1 MMRPP
6 GRFAYMKE
14 KGDNGKMKKYVL
26 SLDQG
31 TTSTRALLID
41 RSGRACYKASRELEC
56 LYPRPGEVELDAERI
71 WVSTVDV
78 INEVLILS
86 GASWDDIDSIGI
98 TNQRETTIIYEK
110 KTGRPIHNA
119 IVWQSK
125 ASAEICERY
134 RPYEKEIRAKTGLLI
149 NPYFSAS
156 KIRYVLEKVPGAKER
171 ARRGELAF
179 GTVDSFLVYKMTK
192 GKTFAT
198 DATNASR
205 TMLYNIESLSYDRE
219 LLKLFDI
226 DPSLLPEVRSSDDD
240 YGEASFFDCR
250 VHIHGILGDQQ
261 SALFGQGCLGE
272 GESKNT
278 YGTGCFMLMN
288 TGSRPVYS
296 KKGLLT
302 TVAALRR
309 GKASYALEGS
319 VLVGGAVVQW
329 LRDEMNWFK
338 RSSDVEEYAMR
349 RPDTGG
355 VYVVPAFVGLGT
367 PYWDDEARGAI
378 FGLTRGSDRHN
389 ITRAALYSIAY
400 QSKDV
405 IELMKEEAGLDLPT
419 LKVDGGASSDA
430 LLMQFQA
437 DILRSEIL
445 VPEQIET
452 TALGA
457 GYLSGLATGFYE
469 SEEALFSKR
478 SYARRYTPLID
489 KEEADRL
496 YEGWKEAV
504 KATRA
509 YKPR

>member
-1 MMRPP
+1 
-6 GRFAYMKE
+6 
-14 KGDNGKMKKYVL
+14 MKKYVL

-31 TTSTRALLID
+31 TTSTRALLVDQDGIA
-41 RSGRACYKASRELEC
+41 RYQASRELDPI
-56 LYPRPGEVELDAERI
+56 YPRPGEVELDAERI
-71 WVSTVDV
+71 WISTVDV
-78 INEVLILS
+78 VNEIMIVS

-98 TNQRETTIIYEK
+98 TNQRETTVVYEK
-110 KTGRPIHNA
+110 KTGRPIYNA

-125 ASAEICERY
+125 ASAEICDRY
-134 RPYEKEIRAKTGLLI
+134 KGQEEFIREKTGLLI

-156 KIRYVLEKVPGAKER
+156 KIRYILEKVPGAEER
-171 ARRGELAF
+171 AKKGELAF

-192 GKTFAT
+192 GKSFLT

-205 TMLYNIESLSYDRE
+205 TMLYNINTLQYDE
-219 LLKLFDI
+219 DLLKLFAV
-226 DPSLLPEVRSSDDD
+226 PRSMLPEVRNCDDD
-240 YGEASFFDCR
+240 YGEATFFDCR
-250 VHIHGILGDQQ
+250 VHIRGIIGDQQ
-261 SALFGQGCLGE
+261 GALFGQGCLRPGE
-272 GESKNT
+272 GKNT
-278 YGTGCFMLMN
+278 YGTGCFMLMH
-288 TGSRPVYS
+288 TGGKPVLT
-296 KKGLLT
+296 KGGLLT
-302 TVAALRR
+302 TIAAMRK

-338 RSSDVEEYAMR
+338 KSSDVEEYSLR

-389 ITRAALYSIAY
+389 VTRAALYSIAY
-400 QSKDV
+400 QSMDV
-405 IELMKEEAGLDLPT
+405 IELMKKETGLPLTT

-457 GYLSGLATGFYE
+457 AYMAGLATGFYRD
-469 SEEALFSKR
+469 EEELFAHRKF
-478 SYARRYTPLID
+478 ARRYVPSISE
-489 KEEADRL
+489 EEAARL
-496 YEGWKEAV
+496 YEGWLEAV

-509 YKPR
+509 FKPRR

>member
-1 MMRPP
+1 
-6 GRFAYMKE
+6 
-14 KGDNGKMKKYVL
+14 MKKYVL

-31 TTSTRALLID
+31 TTSTRALLVDQDGIA
-41 RSGRACYKASRELEC
+41 RYKASRELDPI
-56 LYPRPGEVELDAERI
+56 YPRPGEVELDAERI
-71 WVSTVDV
+71 WISTVDV
-78 INEVLILS
+78 VNEIMIVS

-98 TNQRETTIIYEK
+98 TNQRETTVVYEK
-110 KTGRPIHNA
+110 KTGRPIYNA

-125 ASAEICERY
+125 ASAEICDRY
-134 RPYEKEIRAKTGLLI
+134 KGQEEFIREKTGLLI

-156 KIRYVLEKVPGAKER
+156 KIRYILEKVPGAEER
-171 ARRGELAF
+171 AKKGELAF
-179 GTVDSFLVYKMTK
+179 GTIDSFLVYKMTK
-192 GKTFAT
+192 GKSFLT

-205 TMLYNIESLSYDRE
+205 TMLYNINTLQYDE
-219 LLKLFDI
+219 DLLKLFAV
-226 DPSLLPEVRSSDDD
+226 PRSMLPEVRNCDDD
-240 YGEASFFDCR
+240 YGEATFFDCR
-250 VHIHGILGDQQ
+250 VHIRGIIGDQQ
-261 SALFGQGCLGE
+261 GALFGQGCLRPGE
-272 GESKNT
+272 GKNT
-278 YGTGCFMLMN
+278 YGTGCFMLMH
-288 TGSRPVYS
+288 TGGKPVLT
-296 KKGLLT
+296 KGGLLT
-302 TVAALRR
+302 TIAAMRK

-338 RSSDVEEYAMR
+338 KSSDVEEYSLR

-389 ITRAALYSIAY
+389 VTRAALYSIAY
-400 QSKDV
+400 QSMDV
-405 IELMKEEAGLDLPT
+405 IELMKKETGLPLTT

-457 GYLSGLATGFYE
+457 AYMAGLATGFYRD
-469 SEEALFSKR
+469 EEELFAHR
-478 SYARRYTPLID
+478 MFARRYVPAISE
-489 KEEADRL
+489 EEAARL
-496 YEGWKEAV
+496 YDGWLEAV

-509 YKPR
+509 FKPRR

>member
-1 MMRPP
+1 
-6 GRFAYMKE
+6 
-14 KGDNGKMKKYVL
+14 MKKYVL

-31 TTSTRALLID
+31 TTSTRALLVDQDGIA
-41 RSGRACYKASRELEC
+41 RYQASRELDPI
-56 LYPRPGEVELDAERI
+56 YPRPGEVELDAERI
-71 WVSTVDV
+71 WISTVDV
-78 INEVLILS
+78 VNEIMIVS

-98 TNQRETTIIYEK
+98 TNQRETTVVYEK
-110 KTGRPIHNA
+110 KTGRPIYNA

-125 ASAEICERY
+125 ASAEICDRY
-134 RPYEKEIRAKTGLLI
+134 KGQEEFIREKTGLLI

-156 KIRYVLEKVPGAKER
+156 KIRYILEKVPGAEER
-171 ARRGELAF
+171 AKKGELAF
-179 GTVDSFLVYKMTK
+179 GTIDSFLVYKMTK
-192 GKTFAT
+192 GKSFLT

-205 TMLYNIESLSYDRE
+205 TMLYNINTLQYDE
-219 LLKLFDI
+219 DLLKLFAV
-226 DPSLLPEVRSSDDD
+226 PAPMLPEVRNCDDD
-240 YGEASFFDCR
+240 YGEAAFFDCH
-250 VHIHGILGDQQ
+250 VHIRGIIGDQQ
-261 SALFGQGCLGE
+261 SALFGQGCLLPGE
-272 GESKNT
+272 GKNT
-278 YGTGCFMLMN
+278 YGTGCFMLMH
-288 TGSRPVYS
+288 TGGKPVIT
-296 KKGLLT
+296 KGGLLT
-302 TVAALRR
+302 TIAAMRKGR
-309 GKASYALEGS
+309 ASYALEGS

-338 RSSDVEEYAMR
+338 KSSDVEEYSLR

-389 ITRAALYSIAY
+389 VTRAALYSIAY
-400 QSKDV
+400 QSMDV
-405 IELMKEEAGLDLPT
+405 IELMKKETGLPLTT

-457 GYLSGLATGFYE
+457 AYMAGLATGFYRDE
-469 SEEALFSKR
+469 KELFAHRKF
-478 SYARRYTPLID
+478 ARRYVPAISE
-489 KEEADRL
+489 EEAARL
-496 YEGWKEAV
+496 YDGWLEAV

-509 YKPR
+509 FKPRR

>member
-1 MMRPP
+1 
-6 GRFAYMKE
+6 
-14 KGDNGKMKKYVL
+14 MKKYVL

-31 TTSTRALLID
+31 TTSTRALLVDQDGIA
-41 RSGRACYKASRELEC
+41 RYQASRELDPI
-56 LYPRPGEVELDAERI
+56 YPRPGEVELDAERI
-71 WVSTVDV
+71 WISTVDV
-78 INEVLILS
+78 VNEIMIVS

-98 TNQRETTIIYEK
+98 TNQRETTVVYEK
-110 KTGRPIHNA
+110 KTGRPIYNA

-125 ASAEICERY
+125 ASAEICDRY
-134 RPYEKEIRAKTGLLI
+134 KGQEEFIREKTGLLI

-156 KIRYVLEKVPGAKER
+156 KIRYILEKVPGAEER
-171 ARRGELAF
+171 AKKGELAF
-179 GTVDSFLVYKMTK
+179 GTIDSFLVYKMTK
-192 GKTFAT
+192 GKSFLT

-205 TMLYNIESLSYDRE
+205 TMLYNINTLQYDE
-219 LLKLFDI
+219 DLLKLFAV
-226 DPSLLPEVRSSDDD
+226 PRSMLPEVRNCDDD
-240 YGEASFFDCR
+240 YGEATFFDCH
-250 VHIHGILGDQQ
+250 VHIRGIIGDQQ
-261 SALFGQGCLGE
+261 SALFGQGCLRPGE
-272 GESKNT
+272 GKNT
-278 YGTGCFMLMN
+278 YGTGCFMLMH
-288 TGSRPVYS
+288 TGGKPVIT
-296 KKGLLT
+296 KGGLLT
-302 TVAALRR
+302 TIAAMRKGR
-309 GKASYALEGS
+309 ASYALEGS

-338 RSSDVEEYAMR
+338 KSSDVEEYSLR

-389 ITRAALYSIAY
+389 VTRAALYSIAY
-400 QSKDV
+400 QSMDV
-405 IELMKEEAGLDLPT
+405 IELMKKETGLPLTT

-457 GYLSGLATGFYE
+457 AYMAGLATGFYRDE
-469 SEEALFSKR
+469 KELFAHRKF
-478 SYARRYTPLID
+478 ARRYVPSISE
-489 KEEADRL
+489 EEAGRL
-496 YEGWKEAV
+496 YEGWLEAV

-509 YKPR
+509 FKPRR

>member
-1 MMRPP
+1 
-6 GRFAYMKE
+6 
-14 KGDNGKMKKYVL
+14 MKKYVL

-31 TTSTRALLID
+31 TTSTRALLVDQDGIA
-41 RSGRACYKASRELEC
+41 RYKASRELDPI
-56 LYPRPGEVELDAERI
+56 YPRPGEVELDAERI
-71 WVSTVDV
+71 WISTVDV
-78 INEVLILS
+78 VNEIMIVS

-98 TNQRETTIIYEK
+98 TNQRETTVVYEK
-110 KTGRPIHNA
+110 KTGRPIYNA

-125 ASAEICERY
+125 ASAEICDRY
-134 RPYEKEIRAKTGLLI
+134 KGQEEFIREKTGLLI

-156 KIRYVLEKVPGAKER
+156 KIRYILEKVPGAEER
-171 ARRGELAF
+171 AKKGELAF
-179 GTVDSFLVYKMTK
+179 GTIDSFLVYKMTK
-192 GKTFAT
+192 GKSFLT

-205 TMLYNIESLSYDRE
+205 TMLYNINTLQYDE
-219 LLKLFDI
+219 DLLKLFAV
-226 DPSLLPEVRSSDDD
+226 PRSMLPEVRNCDDD
-240 YGEASFFDCR
+240 YGEATFFDCH
-250 VHIHGILGDQQ
+250 VHISGIIGDQQ
-261 SALFGQGCLGE
+261 SALFGQGCLRPGE
-272 GESKNT
+272 GKNT
-278 YGTGCFMLMN
+278 YGTGCFMLMH
-288 TGSRPVYS
+288 TGGKPVLT
-296 KKGLLT
+296 KGGLLT
-302 TVAALRR
+302 TIAAMRKGR
-309 GKASYALEGS
+309 ASYALEGS

-338 RSSDVEEYAMR
+338 KSSDVEEYSLR

-389 ITRAALYSIAY
+389 VTRAALYSIAY
-400 QSKDV
+400 QSMDV
-405 IELMKEEAGLDLPT
+405 IELMKKETGLPLTT

-457 GYLSGLATGFYE
+457 AYMAGLATGFYRD
-469 SEEALFSKR
+469 EEELFAHRKF
-478 SYARRYTPLID
+478 ARRYVPAISE
-489 KEEADRL
+489 EEAARL
-496 YEGWKEAV
+496 YEGWLEAV

-509 YKPR
+509 FKPRR

>member
-1 MMRPP
+1 
-6 GRFAYMKE
+6 
-14 KGDNGKMKKYVL
+14 MKKYVL

-31 TTSTRALLID
+31 TTSTRALLVDQDGIA
-41 RSGRACYKASRELEC
+41 RYKASRELDPI
-56 LYPRPGEVELDAERI
+56 YPRPGEVELDAERI
-71 WVSTVDV
+71 WISTVDV
-78 INEVLILS
+78 VNEIMIVS

-98 TNQRETTIIYEK
+98 TNQRETTVVYEK
-110 KTGRPIHNA
+110 KTGRPIYNA

-125 ASAEICERY
+125 ASAEICDRY
-134 RPYEKEIRAKTGLLI
+134 KGQEEFIREKTGLLI

-156 KIRYVLEKVPGAKER
+156 KIRYILEKVPGAEER
-171 ARRGELAF
+171 AKKGELAF
-179 GTVDSFLVYKMTK
+179 GTIDSFLVYKMTK
-192 GKTFAT
+192 GKSFLT

-205 TMLYNIESLSYDRE
+205 TMLYNINTLQYDE
-219 LLKLFDI
+219 DLLKLFAV
-226 DPSLLPEVRSSDDD
+226 PRSMLPEVRNCDDD
-240 YGEASFFDCR
+240 YGEAAFFDCR
-250 VHIHGILGDQQ
+250 VHIRGIIGDQQ
-261 SALFGQGCLGE
+261 GALFGQGCLRPGE
-272 GESKNT
+272 GKNT
-278 YGTGCFMLMN
+278 YGTGCFMLMH
-288 TGSRPVYS
+288 TGGKPVLT
-296 KKGLLT
+296 KGGLLT
-302 TVAALRR
+302 TIAAMRK

-338 RSSDVEEYAMR
+338 KSSDVEEYSLR

-389 ITRAALYSIAY
+389 VTRAALYSIAY
-400 QSKDV
+400 QSMDV
-405 IELMKEEAGLDLPT
+405 IELMKKETGLPLTT

-457 GYLSGLATGFYE
+457 AYMAGLATGFYCD
-469 SEEALFSKR
+469 EEELFAHRKF
-478 SYARRYTPLID
+478 ARRYVPAISE
-489 KEEADRL
+489 EEAARL
-496 YEGWKEAV
+496 YDGWLEAV

-509 YKPR
+509 FKPRR

>member
-1 MMRPP
+1 
-6 GRFAYMKE
+6 
-14 KGDNGKMKKYVL
+14 MKKYVL

-31 TTSTRALLID
+31 TTSTRALLVDQDGIA
-41 RSGRACYKASRELEC
+41 RYQASRELEPI
-56 LYPRPGEVELDAERI
+56 YPRPGEVELDAERI
-71 WVSTVDV
+71 WISTVDV
-78 INEVLILS
+78 VNEIMIVS

-98 TNQRETTIIYEK
+98 TNQRETTVVYEK
-110 KTGRPIHNA
+110 KTGRPIYNA

-125 ASAEICERY
+125 ASAEICDRYKGQEEFIRER
-134 RPYEKEIRAKTGLLI
+134 TGLLI

-156 KIRYVLEKVPGAKER
+156 KIRYILEKVPGAEER
-171 ARRGELAF
+171 ARQGELAF
-179 GTVDSFLVYKMTK
+179 GTIDSFLVYKMTK
-192 GKTFAT
+192 GKSFLT

-205 TMLYNIESLSYDRE
+205 TMLYNINTLQYDE
-219 LLKLFDI
+219 DLLKLFAV
-226 DPSLLPEVRSSDDD
+226 PAPMLPEVRNCDDD
-240 YGEASFFDCR
+240 YGEAAFFDCH
-250 VHIHGILGDQQ
+250 VHIRGIIGDQQ
-261 SALFGQGCLGE
+261 SALFGQGCLRPGE
-272 GESKNT
+272 GKNT
-278 YGTGCFMLMN
+278 YGTGCFMLMH
-288 TGSRPVYS
+288 TGGKPVIT
-296 KKGLLT
+296 KGGLLT
-302 TVAALRR
+302 TIAAMRKGR
-309 GKASYALEGS
+309 ASYALEGS

-338 RSSDVEEYAMR
+338 KSSDVEEYSLR

-389 ITRAALYSIAY
+389 VTRAALYSIAY
-400 QSKDV
+400 QSMDV
-405 IELMKEEAGLDLPT
+405 IELMKKETGLPLTT

-457 GYLSGLATGFYE
+457 AYMAGLATGFYRD
-469 SEEALFSKR
+469 EEELFAHRKF
-478 SYARRYTPLID
+478 ARRYVPSISE
-489 KEEADRL
+489 EEAGRL
-496 YEGWKEAV
+496 YEGWLEAV

-509 YKPR
+509 FKPRR

>member
-1 MMRPP
+1 
-6 GRFAYMKE
+6 
-14 KGDNGKMKKYVL
+14 MKKYVL

-31 TTSTRALLID
+31 TTSTRALLVDQDGIA
-41 RSGRACYKASRELEC
+41 RYQASRELDPI
-56 LYPRPGEVELDAERI
+56 YPRPGEVELDAERI
-71 WVSTVDV
+71 WISTVDV
-78 INEVLILS
+78 VNEIMIVS

-98 TNQRETTIIYEK
+98 TNQRETTVVYEK
-110 KTGRPIHNA
+110 KTGRPIYNA

-125 ASAEICERY
+125 ASAGICDRY
-134 RPYEKEIRAKTGLLI
+134 KGQEEFIREKTGLLI

-156 KIRYVLEKVPGAKER
+156 KIRYILEKAPGAEER
-171 ARRGELAF
+171 AKKGELAF
-179 GTVDSFLVYKMTK
+179 GTIDSFLVYKMTK
-192 GKTFAT
+192 GKSFLT

-205 TMLYNIESLSYDRE
+205 TMLYNINTLQYDE
-219 LLKLFDI
+219 DLLKLFAV
-226 DPSLLPEVRSSDDD
+226 PRSMLPEVRNCDDD
-240 YGEASFFDCR
+240 YGEAAFFDCH
-250 VHIHGILGDQQ
+250 VHIRGIVGDQQ
-261 SALFGQGCLGE
+261 SALFGQGCLRPGE
-272 GESKNT
+272 GKNT
-278 YGTGCFMLMN
+278 YGTGCFMLMH
-288 TGSRPVYS
+288 TGGKPVIT
-296 KKGLLT
+296 KGGLLT
-302 TVAALRR
+302 TIAAMRKGR
-309 GKASYALEGS
+309 ASYALEGS

-338 RSSDVEEYAMR
+338 KSSDVEEYSLR

-389 ITRAALYSIAY
+389 VTRAALYSIAY
-400 QSKDV
+400 QSMDV
-405 IELMKEEAGLDLPT
+405 IELMKKETGLPLTT

-457 GYLSGLATGFYE
+457 AYMAGLATGFYRDE
-469 SEEALFSKR
+469 KELFAHRKF
-478 SYARRYTPLID
+478 ARRYVPSISE
-489 KEEADRL
+489 EEAERL
-496 YEGWKEAV
+496 YEGWLEAV

-509 YKPR
+509 FKPRR

>member
-1 MMRPP
+1 
-6 GRFAYMKE
+6 
-14 KGDNGKMKKYVL
+14 MKKYVL

-31 TTSTRALLID
+31 TTSTRAVLVDQDGIA
-41 RSGRACYKASRELEC
+41 RYKASRELDPI
-56 LYPRPGEVELDAERI
+56 YPRPGEVELDAERI
-71 WVSTVDV
+71 WISTVDV
-78 INEVLILS
+78 VNEIMIVS

-98 TNQRETTIIYEK
+98 TNQRETTVVYEK
-110 KTGRPIHNA
+110 KTGRPIYNA

-125 ASAEICERY
+125 ASARICDRY
-134 RPYEKEIRAKTGLLI
+134 KGQEEFIREKTGLLI

-156 KIRYVLEKVPGAKER
+156 KIRYILEKVPGAEER
-171 ARRGELAF
+171 AKKGELAF
-179 GTVDSFLVYKMTK
+179 GTIDSFLVYKMTK
-192 GKTFAT
+192 GKSFLT

-205 TMLYNIESLSYDRE
+205 TMLYNINTLQYDE
-219 LLKLFDI
+219 DLLKLFAV
-226 DPSLLPEVRSSDDD
+226 PRSMLPEVRNCDDD
-240 YGEASFFDCR
+240 YGEATFFDCH
-250 VHIHGILGDQQ
+250 VHIRGIIGDQQ
-261 SALFGQGCLGE
+261 SALFGQGCLRPGE
-272 GESKNT
+272 GKNT
-278 YGTGCFMLMN
+278 YGTGCFMLMH
-288 TGSRPVYS
+288 TGGKPVIT
-296 KKGLLT
+296 KGGLLT
-302 TVAALRR
+302 TIAAMRKGR
-309 GKASYALEGS
+309 ASYALEGS

-338 RSSDVEEYAMR
+338 KSSDVEEYSLR

-389 ITRAALYSIAY
+389 VTRAALYSIAY
-400 QSKDV
+400 QSMDV
-405 IELMKEEAGLDLPT
+405 IELMKKETGLPLTT

-457 GYLSGLATGFYE
+457 AYMAGLATGFYRDE
-469 SEEALFSKR
+469 KELFAHRKF
-478 SYARRYTPLID
+478 ARRYVPSISE
-489 KEEADRL
+489 EEAGRL
-496 YEGWKEAV
+496 YEGWLEAV

-509 YKPR
+509 FKPRR

>member
-1 MMRPP
+1 
-6 GRFAYMKE
+6 
-14 KGDNGKMKKYVL
+14 MKKYVL

-31 TTSTRALLID
+31 TTSTRALLVDQDGIA
-41 RSGRACYKASRELEC
+41 RYKASRELEPI
-56 LYPRPGEVELDAERI
+56 YPRPGEVQLDGERI
-71 WVSTVDV
+71 WISTVDV
-78 INEVLILS
+78 INEIMIVS
-86 GASWDDIDSIGI
+86 GATWDDIDSIGI
-98 TNQRETTIIYEK
+98 TNQRETTVVYEK
-110 KTGRPIHNA
+110 KTGRPIYNA

-125 ASAEICERY
+125 ASAAICDRYKGKEEFIRER
-134 RPYEKEIRAKTGLLI
+134 TGLLI

-156 KIRYVLEKVPGAKER
+156 KIRYILEKVPGAEER

-179 GTVDSFLVYKMTK
+179 GTIDSFLVYKMTK
-192 GKTFAT
+192 GKSFLT

-205 TMLYNIESLSYDRE
+205 TMLYNINTLQYDE
-219 LLKLFDI
+219 DLLKLFAV
-226 DPSLLPEVRSSDDD
+226 PRSMLPDVRNCDDD
-240 YGEASFFDCR
+240 YGEATFFDC
-250 VHIHGILGDQQ
+250 HIHIRGIIGDQQ
-261 SALFGQGCLGE
+261 SALFGQGCLRPGE
-272 GESKNT
+272 GKNT
-278 YGTGCFMLMN
+278 YGTGCFMLMH
-288 TGSRPVYS
+288 TGGKPVLT
-296 KKGLLT
+296 KGGLLT
-302 TVAALRR
+302 TVAALRK

-338 RSSDVEEYAMR
+338 KSSDVEEYSLR

-367 PYWDDEARGAI
+367 PYWDDEARGAV

-400 QSKDV
+400 QSMDV
-405 IELMKEEAGLDLPT
+405 IELMKKETGLPLTT

-457 GYLSGLATGFYE
+457 AYMAGLATGFYHDE
-469 SEEALFSKR
+469 GELFAHRKF
-478 SYARRYTPLID
+478 ARRYVPSLSE
-489 KEEADRL
+489 EEARHL
-496 YEGWKEAV
+496 YDGWLQAV

-509 YKPR
+509 FKPRR

>member
-1 MMRPP
+1 
-6 GRFAYMKE
+6 
-14 KGDNGKMKKYVL
+14 MKKYVL

-31 TTSTRALLID
+31 TTSTRALLVDQDGIA
-41 RSGRACYKASRELEC
+41 RYKASRELDPI
-56 LYPRPGEVELDAERI
+56 YPRPGEVELDAERI
-71 WVSTVDV
+71 WISTVDV
-78 INEVLILS
+78 VNEIMIVS

-98 TNQRETTIIYEK
+98 TNQRETTVVYEK
-110 KTGRPIHNA
+110 KTGRPIYNA

-125 ASAEICERY
+125 ASAEICDRY
-134 RPYEKEIRAKTGLLI
+134 KGQEEFIREKTGLLI

-156 KIRYVLEKVPGAKER
+156 KIRYILEKVPGAEER
-171 ARRGELAF
+171 AKKGELAF
-179 GTVDSFLVYKMTK
+179 GTIDSFLVYKMTK
-192 GKTFAT
+192 GKSFLT

-205 TMLYNIESLSYDRE
+205 TMLYNINTLQYDE
-219 LLKLFDI
+219 DLLKLFAV
-226 DPSLLPEVRSSDDD
+226 PRSMLPEVRNCDDD
-240 YGEASFFDCR
+240 YGEATFFDCR
-250 VHIHGILGDQQ
+250 VHIRGIIGDQQ
-261 SALFGQGCLGE
+261 GALFGQGCLRPGE
-272 GESKNT
+272 GKNT
-278 YGTGCFMLMN
+278 YGTGCFMLMH
-288 TGSRPVYS
+288 TGGKPVLT
-296 KKGLLT
+296 KGGLLT
-302 TVAALRR
+302 TIAAMRK

-338 RSSDVEEYAMR
+338 KSSDVEEYSLR

-400 QSKDV
+400 QSMDV
-405 IELMKEEAGLDLPT
+405 IELMKKETGLPLTT

-457 GYLSGLATGFYE
+457 AYMAGLATGFYRD
-469 SEEALFSKR
+469 EEELFAHRKF
-478 SYARRYTPLID
+478 ARRYVPAISE
-489 KEEADRL
+489 EEAVRL
-496 YEGWKEAV
+496 YDGWLEAV

-509 YKPR
+509 FKPRR

>member
-1 MMRPP
+1 
-6 GRFAYMKE
+6 
-14 KGDNGKMKKYVL
+14 MKKYVL

-31 TTSTRALLID
+31 TTSTRALLVDQDGIA
-41 RSGRACYKASRELEC
+41 RYKASRELEPI
-56 LYPRPGEVELDAERI
+56 YPRPGEVELDAERI
-71 WVSTVDV
+71 WISTVDV
-78 INEVLILS
+78 INEIMIVS

-98 TNQRETTIIYEK
+98 TNQRETTVVYEK
-110 KTGRPIHNA
+110 KTGRPIYNA

-125 ASAEICERY
+125 ASAAICDRY
-134 RPYEKEIRAKTGLLI
+134 KGQEEFIREKTGLLI

-156 KIRYVLEKVPGAKER
+156 KIRYILEKVPGAEER
-171 ARRGELAF
+171 AKKGELAF
-179 GTVDSFLVYKMTK
+179 GTIDSFLVYKMTK
-192 GKTFAT
+192 GKSFLT

-205 TMLYNIESLSYDRE
+205 TMLYNINTLQYDE
-219 LLKLFDI
+219 DLLKLFAV
-226 DPSLLPEVRSSDDD
+226 PRSMLPEVRNCDDD
-240 YGEASFFDCR
+240 YGEATFFDCR
-250 VHIHGILGDQQ
+250 VHIRGIIGDQQ
-261 SALFGQGCLGE
+261 SALFGQGCLRPGE
-272 GESKNT
+272 GKNT
-278 YGTGCFMLMN
+278 YGTGCFMLMH
-288 TGSRPVYS
+288 TGGKPVIT
-296 KKGLLT
+296 KGGLLT
-302 TVAALRR
+302 TIAAMRKGR
-309 GKASYALEGS
+309 ASYALEGS

-338 RSSDVEEYAMR
+338 KSSDVEEYSLR

-389 ITRAALYSIAY
+389 VTRAALYSIAY
-400 QSKDV
+400 QSMDV
-405 IELMKEEAGLDLPT
+405 IELMKKETGLPLTT

-457 GYLSGLATGFYE
+457 AYMAGLATGFYRDE
-469 SEEALFSKR
+469 KELFAHRKF
-478 SYARRYTPLID
+478 ARRYVPSISE
-489 KEEADRL
+489 EEARRL
-496 YEGWKEAV
+496 YEGWLEAV

-509 YKPR
+509 FKPRR

>member
-1 MMRPP
+1 
-6 GRFAYMKE
+6 
-14 KGDNGKMKKYVL
+14 MKKYVL

-31 TTSTRALLID
+31 TTSTRALLVDQDGIA
-41 RSGRACYKASRELEC
+41 RYKASRELEPI
-56 LYPRPGEVELDAERI
+56 YPRPGEVELDAERI
-71 WVSTVDV
+71 WISTVDV
-78 INEVLILS
+78 INEIMIVS

-98 TNQRETTIIYEK
+98 TNQRETTVVYEK
-110 KTGRPIHNA
+110 KTGRPIYNA

-125 ASAEICERY
+125 ASAAICDRY
-134 RPYEKEIRAKTGLLI
+134 KGQEEFIREKTGLLI

-156 KIRYVLEKVPGAKER
+156 KIRYILEKVPGAEER
-171 ARRGELAF
+171 AKKGELAF
-179 GTVDSFLVYKMTK
+179 GTIDSFLVYKMTK
-192 GKTFAT
+192 GKSFLT

-205 TMLYNIESLSYDRE
+205 TMLYNINTLQYDE
-219 LLKLFDI
+219 DLLKLFAV
-226 DPSLLPEVRSSDDD
+226 PRSMLPEVRNCDDD
-240 YGEASFFDCR
+240 YGEATFFDCR
-250 VHIHGILGDQQ
+250 VHIRGIIGDQQ
-261 SALFGQGCLGE
+261 GALFGQGCLRPGE
-272 GESKNT
+272 GKNT
-278 YGTGCFMLMN
+278 YGTGCFMLMH
-288 TGSRPVYS
+288 TGGKPVLT
-296 KKGLLT
+296 KGGLLT
-302 TVAALRR
+302 TIAAMRK

-338 RSSDVEEYAMR
+338 KSSDVEEYSLR

-400 QSKDV
+400 QSMDV
-405 IELMKEEAGLDLPT
+405 IELMKKETGLPLTT

-457 GYLSGLATGFYE
+457 AYMAGLATGFYRD
-469 SEEALFSKR
+469 EEELFAHRKF
-478 SYARRYTPLID
+478 ARRYVPAISE
-489 KEEADRL
+489 EEAARL
-496 YEGWKEAV
+496 YEGWLEAV

-509 YKPR
+509 FKPRR

>member
-1 MMRPP
+1 M
-6 GRFAYMKE
+6 
-14 KGDNGKMKKYVL
+14 
-26 SLDQG
+26 
-31 TTSTRALLID
+31 
-41 RSGRACYKASRELEC
+41 
-56 LYPRPGEVELDAERI
+56 
-71 WVSTVDV
+71 
-78 INEVLILS
+78 
-86 GASWDDIDSIGI
+86 
-98 TNQRETTIIYEK
+98 
-110 KTGRPIHNA
+110 
-119 IVWQSK
+119 
-125 ASAEICERY
+125 
-134 RPYEKEIRAKTGLLI
+134 
-149 NPYFSAS
+149 
-156 KIRYVLEKVPGAKER
+156 
-171 ARRGELAF
+171 
-179 GTVDSFLVYKMTK
+179 
-192 GKTFAT
+192 
-198 DATNASR
+198 
-205 TMLYNIESLSYDRE
+205 
-219 LLKLFDI
+219 
-226 DPSLLPEVRSSDDD
+226 
-240 YGEASFFDCR
+240 
-250 VHIHGILGDQQ
+250 
-261 SALFGQGCLGE
+261 
-272 GESKNT
+272 
-278 YGTGCFMLMN
+278 
-288 TGSRPVYS
+288 
-296 KKGLLT
+296 
-302 TVAALRR
+302 
-309 GKASYALEGS
+309 
-319 VLVGGAVVQW
+319 VQW

-478 SYARRYTPLID
+478 NYARRYTPLID

>member
-1 MMRPP
+1 
-6 GRFAYMKE
+6 
-14 KGDNGKMKKYVL
+14 MKKYVL

-31 TTSTRALLID
+31 TTSTRALLVDQDGIA
-41 RSGRACYKASRELEC
+41 RYQASRELEPI
-56 LYPRPGEVELDAERI
+56 YPRPGEVELDAERI
-71 WVSTVDV
+71 WISTVDV
-78 INEVLILS
+78 VNEIMIVS

-98 TNQRETTIIYEK
+98 TNQRETTVVYEK
-110 KTGRPIHNA
+110 KTGRPIYNA

-125 ASAEICERY
+125 ASAEICDRYKGQEEFIRER
-134 RPYEKEIRAKTGLLI
+134 TGLLI

-156 KIRYVLEKVPGAKER
+156 KIRYILEKVPGAEER
-171 ARRGELAF
+171 ARQGELAF
-179 GTVDSFLVYKMTK
+179 GTIDSFLVYKMTK
-192 GKTFAT
+192 GKSFLT

-205 TMLYNIESLSYDRE
+205 TMLYNINTLQYDE
-219 LLKLFDI
+219 YLLKLFAV
-226 DPSLLPEVRSSDDD
+226 PAPMLPEVRNCDDD
-240 YGEASFFDCR
+240 YGEATFFDCR
-250 VHIHGILGDQQ
+250 VHIRGILGDQQ
-261 SALFGQGCLGE
+261 SALFGQGCLRPGE
-272 GESKNT
+272 GKNT
-278 YGTGCFMLMN
+278 YGTGCFMLMH
-288 TGSRPVYS
+288 TGGKPVIT
-296 KKGLLT
+296 KGGLLT
-302 TVAALRR
+302 TIAAMRKGR
-309 GKASYALEGS
+309 ASYALEGS

-338 RSSDVEEYAMR
+338 KSSDVEEYSLR

-389 ITRAALYSIAY
+389 VTRAALYSIAY
-400 QSKDV
+400 QSMDV
-405 IELMKEEAGLDLPT
+405 IELMKKETGLPLTT

-457 GYLSGLATGFYE
+457 AYMAGLATGFYRD
-469 SEEALFSKR
+469 EEELFAHRKF
-478 SYARRYTPLID
+478 ARRYVPSISE
-489 KEEADRL
+489 EEAGRL
-496 YEGWKEAV
+496 YEGWLEAV

-509 YKPR
+509 FKPRR

>member
-1 MMRPP
+1 
-6 GRFAYMKE
+6 
-14 KGDNGKMKKYVL
+14 MKKYVL

-31 TTSTRALLID
+31 TTSTRALLVDQDGIA
-41 RSGRACYKASRELEC
+41 RYQASRELEPI
-56 LYPRPGEVELDAERI
+56 YPRPGEVELDAERI
-71 WVSTVDV
+71 WISTVDV
-78 INEVLILS
+78 VNEIMIVS

-98 TNQRETTIIYEK
+98 TNQRETTVVYEK
-110 KTGRPIHNA
+110 KTGRPIYNA

-125 ASAEICERY
+125 ASAEICDRYKGQEEFIRER
-134 RPYEKEIRAKTGLLI
+134 TGLLI

-156 KIRYVLEKVPGAKER
+156 KIRYILEKVPGAEER
-171 ARRGELAF
+171 ARQGELAF
-179 GTVDSFLVYKMTK
+179 GTIDSFLVYKMTK
-192 GKTFAT
+192 GKSFLT

-205 TMLYNIESLSYDRE
+205 TMLYNINTLQYDE
-219 LLKLFDI
+219 DLLKLFAV
-226 DPSLLPEVRSSDDD
+226 PAPMLPEVRNCDDD
-240 YGEASFFDCR
+240 YGEATFFDCR
-250 VHIHGILGDQQ
+250 VHIRGIIGDQQ
-261 SALFGQGCLGE
+261 SALFGQGCLRPGE
-272 GESKNT
+272 GKNT
-278 YGTGCFMLMN
+278 YGTGCFMLMH
-288 TGSRPVYS
+288 TGGKPVIT
-296 KKGLLT
+296 KGGLLT
-302 TVAALRR
+302 TIAAMRKGR
-309 GKASYALEGS
+309 ASYALEGS

-338 RSSDVEEYAMR
+338 KSSDVEEYSLR

-389 ITRAALYSIAY
+389 VTRAALYSIAY
-400 QSKDV
+400 QSMDV
-405 IELMKEEAGLDLPT
+405 IELMKKETGLPLTT

-457 GYLSGLATGFYE
+457 AYMAGLATGFYRD
-469 SEEALFSKR
+469 EEELFAHRKF
-478 SYARRYTPLID
+478 ARRYVPSISE
-489 KEEADRL
+489 EEAGRL
-496 YEGWKEAV
+496 YEGWLEAV

-509 YKPR
+509 FKPRR

>member
-1 MMRPP
+1 
-6 GRFAYMKE
+6 
-14 KGDNGKMKKYVL
+14 MKKYVL

-31 TTSTRALLID
+31 TTSTRALLVDQDGIA
-41 RSGRACYKASRELEC
+41 RYKASRELEPI
-56 LYPRPGEVELDAERI
+56 YPRPGEVELDAERI
-71 WVSTVDV
+71 WISTVDV
-78 INEVLILS
+78 VNEIMIVS

-98 TNQRETTIIYEK
+98 TNQRETTVVYEK
-110 KTGRPIHNA
+110 KTGRPIYNA

-125 ASAEICERY
+125 ASAEICDRY
-134 RPYEKEIRAKTGLLI
+134 KGQEEFIREKTGLLI

-156 KIRYVLEKVPGAKER
+156 KIRYILEKVPGAEER
-171 ARRGELAF
+171 AKKGELAF
-179 GTVDSFLVYKMTK
+179 GTIDSFLVYKMTK
-192 GKTFAT
+192 GKSFLT

-205 TMLYNIESLSYDRE
+205 TMLYNINTLQYDE
-219 LLKLFDI
+219 DLLKLFAV
-226 DPSLLPEVRSSDDD
+226 PRSMLPEVRNCDDD
-240 YGEASFFDCR
+240 YGEATFFDCR
-250 VHIHGILGDQQ
+250 VHIRGIIGDQQ
-261 SALFGQGCLGE
+261 GALFGQGCLRPGE
-272 GESKNT
+272 GKNT
-278 YGTGCFMLMN
+278 YGTGCFMLMH
-288 TGSRPVYS
+288 TGGKPVLT
-296 KKGLLT
+296 KGGLLT
-302 TVAALRR
+302 TIAAMRK

-338 RSSDVEEYAMR
+338 KSSDVEEYSLR

-400 QSKDV
+400 QSMDV
-405 IELMKEEAGLDLPT
+405 IELMKKETGLPLTT

-457 GYLSGLATGFYE
+457 AYMAGLATGFYCD
-469 SEEALFSKR
+469 EEELFAHRKF
-478 SYARRYTPLID
+478 ARRYVPAISE
-489 KEEADRL
+489 EEAARL
-496 YEGWKEAV
+496 YDGWLEAV

-509 YKPR
+509 FKPRR

>member
-1 MMRPP
+1 
-6 GRFAYMKE
+6 
-14 KGDNGKMKKYVL
+14 MKKYVL

-31 TTSTRALLID
+31 TTSTRALLVDQDGIA
-41 RSGRACYKASRELEC
+41 RYKASRELEPI
-56 LYPRPGEVELDAERI
+56 YPRPGEVELDAERI
-71 WVSTVDV
+71 WISTVDV
-78 INEVLILS
+78 INEIMIVS
-86 GASWDDIDSIGI
+86 GATWDDIDSIGI
-98 TNQRETTIIYEK
+98 TNQRETTVVYEK
-110 KTGRPIHNA
+110 KTGRPIYNA

-125 ASAEICERY
+125 ASAAICDRYKGQEEFIRER
-134 RPYEKEIRAKTGLLI
+134 TGLLI

-156 KIRYVLEKVPGAKER
+156 KIRYILEKVPGAEER

-179 GTVDSFLVYKMTK
+179 GTIDSFLVYKMTK
-192 GKTFAT
+192 GKSFLT

-205 TMLYNIESLSYDRE
+205 TMLYNINTLQYDE
-219 LLKLFDI
+219 DLLKLFAV
-226 DPSLLPEVRSSDDD
+226 PRSMLPEVRNCDDD
-240 YGEASFFDCR
+240 YGEATFFDCH
-250 VHIHGILGDQQ
+250 VHIRGIIGDQQ
-261 SALFGQGCLGE
+261 SALFGQGCLRPGE
-272 GESKNT
+272 GKNT
-278 YGTGCFMLMN
+278 YGTGCFMLMH
-288 TGSRPVYS
+288 TGGKPVLT
-296 KKGLLT
+296 KGGLLT
-302 TVAALRR
+302 TVAALRK

-338 RSSDVEEYAMR
+338 KSSDVEEYSLR

-367 PYWDDEARGAI
+367 PYWDDEARGAV

-400 QSKDV
+400 QSMDV
-405 IELMKEEAGLDLPT
+405 IELMKKETGLPLTT

-457 GYLSGLATGFYE
+457 AYMAGLATGFYHDE
-469 SEEALFSKR
+469 GELFAHRKF
-478 SYARRYTPLID
+478 ARRYVPSISE
-489 KEEADRL
+489 EEARRL
-496 YEGWKEAV
+496 YDGWLQAV

-509 YKPR
+509 FKPRR

>member
-1 MMRPP
+1 
-6 GRFAYMKE
+6 
-14 KGDNGKMKKYVL
+14 MKKYVL

-31 TTSTRALLID
+31 TTSTRALLVDQDGIA
-41 RSGRACYKASRELEC
+41 RYKASRELEPI
-56 LYPRPGEVELDAERI
+56 YPRPGEVELDAERI
-71 WVSTVDV
+71 WISTVDV
-78 INEVLILS
+78 INEIMIVS

-98 TNQRETTIIYEK
+98 TNQRETTVVYEK
-110 KTGRPIHNA
+110 KTGRPIYNA

-125 ASAEICERY
+125 ASAAICDRY
-134 RPYEKEIRAKTGLLI
+134 KGQEEFIREKTGLLI

-156 KIRYVLEKVPGAKER
+156 KIRYILEKVPGAEER
-171 ARRGELAF
+171 AKKGELAF
-179 GTVDSFLVYKMTK
+179 GTIDSFLVYKMTK
-192 GKTFAT
+192 GKSFLT

-205 TMLYNIESLSYDRE
+205 TMLYNINTLQYDE
-219 LLKLFDI
+219 DLLKLFAV
-226 DPSLLPEVRSSDDD
+226 PRSMLPEVRNCDDD
-240 YGEASFFDCR
+240 YGEATFFDCR
-250 VHIHGILGDQQ
+250 VHIRGIIGDQQ
-261 SALFGQGCLGE
+261 GALFGQGCLRPGE
-272 GESKNT
+272 GKNT
-278 YGTGCFMLMN
+278 YGTGCFMLMH
-288 TGSRPVYS
+288 TGGKPVLT
-296 KKGLLT
+296 KGGLLT
-302 TVAALRR
+302 TIAAMRK

-338 RSSDVEEYAMR
+338 KSSDVEEYSLR

-400 QSKDV
+400 QSMDV
-405 IELMKEEAGLDLPT
+405 IELMKKETGLSLTT

-457 GYLSGLATGFYE
+457 AYMAGLATGFYRD
-469 SEEALFSKR
+469 EEELFAHRKF
-478 SYARRYTPLID
+478 ARRYVPSISE
-489 KEEADRL
+489 EEAARL
-496 YEGWKEAV
+496 YDGWLEAV

-509 YKPR
+509 FKPRR

>member
-1 MMRPP
+1 
-6 GRFAYMKE
+6 
-14 KGDNGKMKKYVL
+14 MKKYVL

-31 TTSTRALLID
+31 TTSTRALLVDQDGIA
-41 RSGRACYKASRELEC
+41 RYKASRELEPI
-56 LYPRPGEVELDAERI
+56 YPRPGEVELDAERI
-71 WVSTVDV
+71 WISTVDV
-78 INEVLILS
+78 INEIMIVS

-98 TNQRETTIIYEK
+98 TNQRETTVVYEK
-110 KTGRPIHNA
+110 KTGRPIYNA

-125 ASAEICERY
+125 ASAEICDRY
-134 RPYEKEIRAKTGLLI
+134 KGQEEFIREKTGLLI

-156 KIRYVLEKVPGAKER
+156 KIRYILEKVPGAEER
-171 ARRGELAF
+171 AKKGELAF
-179 GTVDSFLVYKMTK
+179 GTIDSFLVYKMTK
-192 GKTFAT
+192 GKSFLT

-205 TMLYNIESLSYDRE
+205 TMLYNINTLQYDE
-219 LLKLFDI
+219 DLLKLFAV
-226 DPSLLPEVRSSDDD
+226 PRSMLPEVRNCDDD
-240 YGEASFFDCR
+240 YGEATFFDCR
-250 VHIHGILGDQQ
+250 VHIRGIIGDQQ
-261 SALFGQGCLGE
+261 GALFGQGCLRPGE
-272 GESKNT
+272 GKNT
-278 YGTGCFMLMN
+278 YGTGCFMLMH
-288 TGSRPVYS
+288 TGGKPVLT
-296 KKGLLT
+296 KGGLLT
-302 TVAALRR
+302 TIAAMRKGR
-309 GKASYALEGS
+309 ASYALEGS

-338 RSSDVEEYAMR
+338 KSSDVEEYSLR

-389 ITRAALYSIAY
+389 VTRAALYSIAY
-400 QSKDV
+400 QSMDV
-405 IELMKEEAGLDLPT
+405 IELMKKETGLPLTT

-457 GYLSGLATGFYE
+457 AYMAGLATGFYCD
-469 SEEALFSKR
+469 EEELFAHRKF
-478 SYARRYTPLID
+478 ARRYVPAISE
-489 KEEADRL
+489 EEAARL
-496 YEGWKEAV
+496 YDGWLEAV

-509 YKPR
+509 FKPRR